1 MVTELSIDWLA
12 RHGCELRSLLDAST
26 LVLLDG
32 SPQYKLVAVPAKGK
46 FTCAITQMVNGRRID
61 KGVVYPDASS
71 AIAGG
76 LDELRQDLGW

>member
-1 MVTELSIDWLA
+1 MAIEIPLDWLA
-12 RHGCELRSLLDAST
+12 RHGGELRTLPDQSS